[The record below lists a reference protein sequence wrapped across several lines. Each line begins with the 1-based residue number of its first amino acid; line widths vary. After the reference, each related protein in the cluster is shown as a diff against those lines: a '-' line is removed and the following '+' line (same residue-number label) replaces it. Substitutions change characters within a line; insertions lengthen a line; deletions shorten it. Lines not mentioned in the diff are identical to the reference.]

1 MERGREYDCTR
12 GSERA
17 SGRLSLL
24 ADSRSSQTLDLG
36 RVCGAQECKRNR
48 DGAKER
54 VRMRESESESEKES
68 EKGSKRERA
77 SESERSESERERE
90 TERERERERVRQR
103 QSATE
108 RKR

>member
-68 EKGSKRERA
+68 EKGSERA
-77 SESERSESERERE
+77 REARARERERE
-90 TERERERERVRQR
+90 TERERQRERDR
-103 QSATE
+103 
-108 RKR
+108 